1 MPETIRKAT
10 PNEPVKT
17 EGSKDTISQLFD
29 DRDRANQESGIK
41 HQESGEQP
49 NNHAVAE
56 SPTSPKP
63 QPEQETAKGETV
75 KPPQDKGSLDE
86 GTDEPSQASLPKKN
100 LPQPDMSE
108 ADALRAKLEK
118 TEKVLAENQR
128 YGRNNAQKLKNALK
142 AVRKFA
148 DDGVLAEEEAEALFG
163 VLQSAPLEGLP
174 GTDSGTEGVD
184 DPRQSSPQAGLSQAG
199 LSQTSLS
206 HSSPF
211 APIFEIANKEL
222 QNIFKYTDDE
232 LLPDKVKAFDYFLS
246 VGSKEEIAN
255 VLEDLTA
262 LRDEPVKLARKMLSI
277 GATVYEESYK
287 GISQAGGFR
296 EYLAAK
302 EEAVEKMQKKIDK
315 LEKKLLQ
322 YEDFDKPRYRIDET
336 GSPGMDDEGNASPA
350 RDTISALLAERDKV
364 RRKG

>member
-1 MPETIRKAT
+1 MPETMRKAT
-10 PNEPVKT
+10 PNEPVT
-17 EGSKDTISQLFD
+17 PEGSKDTISQLFD

-63 QPEQETAKGETV
+63 QPEQETAKGETA
-75 KPPQDKGSLDE
+75 KPPQDKGNLDE
-86 GTDEPSQASLPKKN
+86 DADESSQASLPKKS
-100 LPQPDMSE
+100 LPQPEMYE

-148 DDGVLAEEEAEALFG
+148 DDGVLAQEEAEALFG
-163 VLQSAPLEGLP
+163 VLQSAVPENSEGEEEYALK
-174 GTDSGTEGVD
+174 
-184 DPRQSSPQAGLSQAG
+184 QSNLSQA
-199 LSQTSLS
+199 
-206 HSSPF
+206 SPF

-232 LLPDKVKAFDYFLS
+232 FLPDKVKAFDYFLS

-277 GATVYEESYK
+277 GARVYEESYK
-287 GISQAGGFR
+287 GISQAGGFK
-296 EYLAAK
+296 EYLAGK
-302 EEAVEKMQKKIDK
+302 EESIEKMQKKIDK

-350 RDTISALLAERDKV
+350 QDTISALLAERDKV